1 MKPTSVI
8 FLIVSVIL
16 ACAGMLLCM
25 SAENMAVEQ
34 GVALFNQQGDSENN
48 YVESFDI
55 DEESLKKIVI
65 SLSDVNVNVYG
76 GAEKSHID
84 LINFTSGSYDLT
96 SSKSQLNL
104 SDISGISGLIN
115 LDTFKINFDGFRN
128 YLNYWKYKDK
138 ARTVNLYLSNTAAV
152 IFVELRT
159 QSGDMQLQDLAIDCD
174 YELTADEGAIT
185 VNNLQTGS
193 TISIDSAQET
203 VAKLTGVTARELILT
218 ASSHGYVEIAESSF
232 SHKIDVSIKNGNFS
246 YMRTEPDFSGYNVT
260 LSAPGIIEVYGKRYS
275 GSFSEQNVEM
285 SLRPVTPPEDTE
297 PPAAE
302 TTTEAPPEVTT
313 PEKPDEANSITVT
326 VKNGNITI
334 NQQAEKVLS

>member
-1 MKPTSVI
+1 MRPTSVI
-8 FLIVSVIL
+8 FLIVSIIL

-65 SLSDVNVNVYG
+65 SLSDVSVNVYG

-104 SDISGISGLIN
+104 SDISGFSGIIN

-138 ARTVNLYLSNTAAV
+138 DRTVNLYLSDSAAV
-152 IFVELRT
+152 IFVEIQTQTGDLR
-159 QSGDMQLQDLAIDCD
+159 LQDLAIDCD
-174 YELTADEGAIT
+174 YELTAGEGAIT
-185 VNNLQTGS
+185 VKDLSTGS
-193 TISIDSAQET
+193 TISIDSSKET
-203 VAKLTGVTARELILT
+203 VAKLTGVSARELIVT
-218 ASSHGYVEIAESSF
+218 ASSYGYLEIEESSF
-232 SHKIDVSIKNGNFS
+232 SHKIDVSIKNGDFD
-246 YMRTEPDFSGYNVT
+246 YIRTEPDFAGYNVT
-260 LSAPGIIEVYGKRYS
+260 LSANGSIEVYGKRYN
-275 GSFSEQNVEM
+275 GIYSEQNVET
-285 SLRPVTPPEDTE
+285 SLRPVTPPES
-297 PPAAE
+297 
-302 TTTEAPPEVTT
+302 TEAEGEETDADSETVA
-313 PEKPDEANSITVT
+313 PEKPEEANSIIVT
-326 VKNGNITI
+326 VKNGNISITH
-334 NQQAEKVLS
+334 KD